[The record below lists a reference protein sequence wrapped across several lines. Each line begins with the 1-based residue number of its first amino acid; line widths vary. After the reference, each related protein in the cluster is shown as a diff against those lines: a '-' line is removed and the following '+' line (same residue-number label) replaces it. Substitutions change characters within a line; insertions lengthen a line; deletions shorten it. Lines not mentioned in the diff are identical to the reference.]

1 MTAMIAARAT
11 TRTIIRVV
19 AIISE
24 MAESGRDR
32 ILLISGCRA
41 KNIGKVFGGKRKL
54 ASTEKPVIPSG
65 NSRFPALAN
74 HDPRPPDADHY

>member
-11 TRTIIRVV
+11 TRTIISVV
-19 AIISE
+19 AMISE

-41 KNIGKVFGGKRKL
+41 KNIGKVYGGER
-54 ASTEKPVIPSG
+54 TPV
-65 NSRFPALAN
+65 
-74 HDPRPPDADHY
+74 